1 MKHCLTVLRRE
12 LTSYFTQP
20 TAYAILVIF
29 LALSLGLTFVF
40 GSYLRT
46 NNANL
51 EASFF
56 MWHPWILMI
65 LAPAVGIR
73 FWSEEQRSG
82 TLELIGT
89 MPLSMWSVIIGKFL
103 AAAVIW
109 FVALLLTFPIWMTT
123 NYLGNPDNVMII
135 SGYIGSYL
143 LALVFLAITMLISAI
158 TRDQVVCLII
168 AVSVCVLMVLGSF
181 DLFLMEAKKG
191 MGATVTE
198 AFKAIG
204 VWDHFRAHTRGT
216 LRLQDV
222 IWAVSIIAICLVGTS
237 SILSAKRS

>member
-20 TAYAILVIF
+20 TAYAIIVIF
-29 LALSLGLTFVF
+29 LALSLGLAFTF
-40 GSYLRT
+40 GSFIRT
-46 NNANL
+46 GNASL
-51 EASFF
+51 EGSFF

-89 MPLSMWSVIIGKFL
+89 MPLSMWSIIWGKFL
-103 AAAVIW
+103 AAALVWLI
-109 FVALLLTFPIWMTT
+109 ALALTFPIWITT
-123 NYLGNPDNVMII
+123 NFLGSPDNVMIF
-135 SGYIGSYL
+135 SGYIGSYSL
-143 LALVFLAITMLISAI
+143 SLVFLAITMLISAI

-168 AVSVCVLMVLGSF
+168 AVSICVVMVLGSF
-181 DLFLMEAKKG
+181 DLFLMEAKKAL
-191 MGATVTE
+191 GASIIE

-216 LRLQDV
+216 LRLQDIV
-222 IWAVSIIAICLVGTS
+222 WAFSIIALCLVGTS